1 MNIDWPL
8 KKVRKMRCT
17 SLSALAA
24 LLAISTTVNATI
36 ISFETDPFDGSTALT
51 TPGRKIVGGEPFIN
65 FSIAS
70 DVFAF
75 NPSVFGVGNQ
85 VLFANDAVGN
95 LPVNGINIVVLQ
107 TLDDDSNLATGFG
120 AVMRP
125 T

>member
-1 MNIDWPL
+1 
-8 KKVRKMRCT
+8 MRCT